1 MKLSRQKGTT
11 PNNNP
16 SLKKKKVNVHMFK
29 IMWEGETLPSSYA
42 LAATLAAICAEI
54 LRMLVKGG

>member
-16 SLKKKKVNVHMFK
+16 SLKKKRKVNVHMFK
-29 IMWEGETLPSSYA
+29 IIWEGETLPSSYA
-42 LAATLAAICAEI
+42 LAATLAAI
-54 LRMLVKGG
+54 